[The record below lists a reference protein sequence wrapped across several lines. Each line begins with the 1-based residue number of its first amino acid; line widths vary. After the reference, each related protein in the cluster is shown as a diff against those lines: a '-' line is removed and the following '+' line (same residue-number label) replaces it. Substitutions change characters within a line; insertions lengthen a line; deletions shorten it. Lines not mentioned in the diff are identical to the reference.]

1 MQDVF
6 SKTLA
11 LRDGQGT
18 FGEIVYHLP
27 ILSVDIPNRGAP
39 GSVLEGA
46 RTPGAYPLEQLS
58 AVEFTQMCW
67 QVRSNLE
74 HGGYDLSDVWTQ
86 VSPDEVLSPVFQHRL
101 ADVEPYTGVTAG
113 AGELRELRGG
123 HCSGRKR

>member
-1 MQDVF
+1 MLTKGLATTKVRNPRPRTLKRKNHAFAYKTHRGLSAQAPIGQSWAELAVEPTVQDVF

-46 RTPGAYPLEQLS
+46 RPPGAYPLEQLS
-58 AVEFTQMCW
+58 AVEFTQMC
-67 QVRSNLE
+67 
-74 HGGYDLSDVWTQ
+74 
-86 VSPDEVLSPVFQHRL
+86 
-101 ADVEPYTGVTAG
+101 
-113 AGELRELRGG
+113 
-123 HCSGRKR
+123 